1 MTKVIITI
9 GTLISMSCDQVD
21 KQELSETLN
30 NIQDMKEWMIEDRNN
45 GVIDPDYAE
54 YYIMWL
60 EDSEQLII
68 EYTNKIRLSKDNII
82 NK

>member
-1 MTKVIITI
+1 
-9 GTLISMSCDQVD
+9 MSCAQVD

-68 EYTNKIRLSKDNII
+68 EYTN
-82 NK
+82 

>member
-1 MTKVIITI
+1 MTKIIITI
-9 GTLISMSCDQVD
+9 GTLISMSCGQVD
-21 KQELSETLN
+21 NQELSETLN

-68 EYTNKIRLSKDNII
+68 EYTN
-82 NK
+82 

>member
-1 MTKVIITI
+1 
-9 GTLISMSCDQVD
+9 MSCGQVD

-45 GVIDPDYAE
+45 GVIDPEYAE

-68 EYTNKIRLSKDNII
+68 EYTN
-82 NK
+82 

>member
-1 MTKVIITI
+1 MTKIIITI
-9 GTLISMSCDQVD
+9 GTLISMSCGQVD

-45 GVIDPDYAE
+45 GVINPIHAE
-54 YYIMWL
+54 YYILWL

-68 EYTNKIRLSKDNII
+68 EYTN
-82 NK
+82 